1 MKNNQ
6 TAAEKTDFLA
16 ERIKQ
21 NESNQSLNL
30 NEWAFG
36 NIEGSSESINI
47 LEYCC
52 GTGKQTEYLRKLFP
66 NAHITCLDISEAAI
80 QTVKEASFFD
90 AEKINA
96 FASGMDEFVEN
107 NNLKFDLVFVSY
119 GFYYAKDM
127 DNVILKT
134 IELINIEGKLIVLGP
149 YGNNNKLLFDLVK
162 ESGVLIDEFVTYS
175 CTDFMYDKV
184 LKHSFNSF
192 KQITIDTAV
201 NPVKWNSKEGVLA
214 YWKNTTFFDEKHE
227 KQFRIKIDD
236 HFKTNSSFVLE
247 KHIMLF
253 QGIAKKTN

>member
-36 NIEGSSESINI
+36 NIEGSNEPIKI

-66 NAHITCLDISEAAI
+66 NAHLTCLDISEAAI
-80 QTVKEASFFD
+80 QAVKDAKFFD

-96 FASGMDEFVEN
+96 FASGMDEFVAN
-107 NNLKFDLVFVSY
+107 NKLKFDLVFVSY
-119 GFYYAKDM
+119 GFYYAKNM

-134 IELINIEGKLIVLGP
+134 IELLNFGGKLIVLGP
-149 YGNNNKLLFDLVK
+149 YGKNNKLLFDVVK
-162 ESGVLIDEFVTYS
+162 SSGVKIDDFVTYS
-175 CTDFMYDKV
+175 CTDYMHDKV
-184 LKHSFNSF
+184 IKLSLNSF
-192 KQITIDTAV
+192 EEFKINTAI
-201 NPVKWNSKEGVLA
+201 NPVKWKSPTDVVL
-214 YWKNTTFFDEKHE
+214 YWKNTTFYDSSIESIFQE
-227 KQFRIKIDD
+227 KIDN
-236 HFKTNSSFVLE
+236 HFKINDSFIME

-253 QGIAKKTN
+253 QGLKRK